1 MFKDAI
7 KLTDKIKSF
16 DEILSVVLF
25 GSVARDEATSNLDI
39 DVAVIYSQK
48 KQDVIRKVNAL
59 ADERFQ
65 IVHLTLEE
73 LRDEPTMAG
82 ALSGEGILLH
92 GKPVNIC
99 LDGEDL
105 KSKMIIAY
113 DAGDLPRNIRSNLY
127 RTLYGGS
134 STYIQAGVKK
144 KKYYP
149 GIIESIPAQKLAKA
163 VIMVDRHNAP
173 EITKTLRRFHAKW
186 KEIPV
191 WSY

>member
-7 KLTDKIKSF
+7 KLTDKIKKF
-16 DEILSVVLF
+16 DEILSIVLF
-25 GSVARDEATSNLDI
+25 GSVAREEATSESDI
-39 DVAVIYSQK
+39 DMVVIYDQK
-48 KQDVIRKVNAL
+48 KPEIVKKVNTL

-73 LRDEPTMAG
+73 LRDEPTLAG
-82 ALSGEGILLH
+82 ALSGEGILLY
-92 GKPVNIC
+92 GKPVSIC

-113 DAGDLPRNIRSNLY
+113 DTSNLPRNQRSTLY

-134 STYIQAGVKK
+134 STYYAGGEKK

-149 GIIESIPAQKLAKA
+149 GIIDSIPTQKLAKA
-163 VIMVDRHNAP
+163 VFMVDRHNAP